1 VANHDDAPLSKVAE
15 FVFRS
20 AEWSVVRPLINHHI
34 TNDGTDREALVYSVL
49 VGDRHLCWVDRTD
62 GRLVRRR
69 VRGQPRPAARA
80 VPRGGGAPP
89 LRRAVVVAVVRRREA
104 PQDRPLPLLP
114 LRVLGVM
121 DAAVDPKRRPS
132 RRRARAT
139 GLERAAGLLS
149 LTAARAEGRNDQMA
163 KTGKK
168 QLN

>member
-1 VANHDDAPLSKVAE
+1 VANHDDAPLSKVTE

-34 TNDGTDREALVYSVL
+34 TNDGTDREALAYSVL

-80 VPRGGGAPP
+80 PP
-89 LRRAVVVAVVRRREA
+89 LRRAVVVAGVRRREA